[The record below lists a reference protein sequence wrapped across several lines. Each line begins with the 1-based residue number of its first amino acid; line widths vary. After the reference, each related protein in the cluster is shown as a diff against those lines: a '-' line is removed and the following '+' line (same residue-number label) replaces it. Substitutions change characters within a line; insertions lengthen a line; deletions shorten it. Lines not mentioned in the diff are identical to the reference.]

1 MNPDDIKSC
10 SNSDFDKENNKEDPK
25 FIVGDYVRISKF
37 KDIFAKFYVPNWS
50 EEYFVIKRV
59 IKNTLMVK
67 IFLERFTKKESKK
80 ANQAEFRVEK
90 VIKKKG
96 DKVI

>member
-50 EEYFVIKRV
+50 EEYFVIKRM
-59 IKNTLMVK
+59 IKNTLSSTYVINDLNGEDISGTFYRK
-67 IFLERFTKKESKK
+67 RIEKSKSS
-80 ANQAEFRVEK
+80 RV
-90 VIKKKG
+90 
-96 DKVI
+96 

>member
-25 FIVGDYVRISKF
+25 FIVGDYVRILKF

-50 EEYFVIKRV
+50 EEYFVIKRM
-59 IKNTLMVK
+59 IKNTLSSTYVINDLNGEDICGTFYRK
-67 IFLERFTKKESKK
+67 RIEKSKSS
-80 ANQAEFRVEK
+80 RV
-90 VIKKKG
+90 
-96 DKVI
+96 

>member
-25 FIVGDYVRISKF
+25 FIVGDYVRILKF

-59 IKNTLMVK
+59 IKNTLPWTYVINDLNGED
-67 IFLERFTKKESKK
+67 IFGTFYKKRIEKSKSS
-80 ANQAEFRVEK
+80 RV
-90 VIKKKG
+90 
-96 DKVI
+96 